1 LSEEVSLGAAYPVEG
16 RCRFRVWAPLSQK
29 VEVRIVSPR
38 ERVIPLETEGNGY
51 YSATTDTAELGDR
64 YFYRLDDEKERP
76 DPDFSLKA
84 FMDPLR

>member
-38 ERVIPLETEGNGY
+38 ERSIPLESEGNGY
-51 YSATTDTAELGDR
+51 YCATT
-64 YFYRLDDEKERP
+64 
-76 DPDFSLKA
+76 DFSLKA